1 MGLSLYT
8 LKVTSVSEFQSLQAG
23 YVYFRGVP
31 FDADKRL
38 TTAKVVFAKVKNDI
52 LPMIPTVGQQ
62 WVVQGRCE

>member
-31 FDADKRL
+31 LDTDKRQ
-38 TTAKVVFAKVKNDI
+38 TTAKVVFAKVKREFNFEVRHS
-52 LPMIPTVGQQ
+52 PMPPDGTLRIP
-62 WVVQGRCE
+62 